1 MHAWDVF
8 IEGAPADDLIEQA
21 LAAILG
27 VSPDSVRLLEQIEPS
42 LEVPTGTV
50 ALVECSAVRGD
61 AHRHL
66 TVYLQDERLIART
79 ATRLTT
85 IRLLRDLARRLE
97 SPVFV
102 GDGELDPSGFL
113 RIRPDG
119 SIETVT
125 VDDERLDEAGIFTV
139 LTDAPLSDHHLLLT
153 PSGEPPR

>member
-8 IEGAPADDLIEQA
+8 IQGVPADAVIEQA

-27 VSPDSVRLLEQIEPS
+27 VPPGSVRVLDQIEPD
-42 LEVPTGTV
+42 LDVPTGTT
-50 ALVECSAVRGD
+50 ALVERSAVRGD

-66 TVYLQDERLIART
+66 TVYLQDEDLIART
-79 ATRLTT
+79 ATRSTS
-85 IRLLRDLARRLE
+85 IRLLQDLARRLE

-125 VDDERLDEAGIFTV
+125 VDDEWLDEAGVFTV
-139 LTDAPLSDHHLLLT
+139 LTDAPRSDHHLLAT